1 MKRLIFCFDGTWN
14 RLDADCPTNVVLV
27 AEMTKPIASDGSPQI
42 VYYDEGIG
50 TAKDERFR
58 GGAFGKGMMDNIR
71 EAYRFLL
78 FNYEP
83 GDHIFAFGFS
93 RGAFTARS
101 FVGFIR
107 HAGILDVDSAKEIN
121 RAIELYEAVFKRDG
135 DDAPRTL
142 EFRSRYASQ
151 VCVSEWDRDWRS
163 QNCKDFD
170 ASTPILE
177 IKYVGVWDTV
187 AALGC
192 PKLMPGATWINRR
205 FRFHDAKL
213 TSKVQSA
220 RHAVAIDERR
230 VLFEPVLWNNVADL
244 NNAQGASMYDVKAPY
259 LQKWFPGVHGS
270 VGGGGP
276 ERGLSDAALSWVLH
290 GARAAGLE
298 LRNHPK
304 SRVFSIAPNAL
315 APLLNAPLAWQDRG
329 AVGAV
334 KHFLLCTDR
343 IGPDDLVEVSASAR
357 QRWAAPPSDLPE
369 GMDYRPKTLS
379 KVAKLLTDS
388 IVGIGTETIQH
399 VVEKG
404 DTLRKL
410 ADRFLGEHDKADEI
424 FDLNRDQ
431 LDDPDEISIGMNLR
445 IPALAVT
452 EAGQP

>member
-1 MKRLIFCFDGTWN
+1 MKRLVFCFDGTWN
-14 RLDADCPTNVVLV
+14 KLTADCPTNVVLV

-107 HAGILDVDSAKEIN
+107 HAGILNVDSAKEID
-121 RAIELYEAVFKRDG
+121 RAIELYRAVFKGDG

-142 EFRSRYASQ
+142 EFRSRFSSQ
-151 VCVSEWDRDWRS
+151 VCVSEWDHDWRK
-163 QNCKDFD
+163 QNCSDFD
-170 ASTPILE
+170 PATPILE

-192 PKLMPGATWINRR
+192 PKLIPGATWINRK

-213 TSKVQSA
+213 TSKVQAA

-230 VLFEPVLWNNVADL
+230 VLFEPVVWNNVADL
-244 NNAQGASMYDVKAPY
+244 NNSKGASMYDAAAPY
-259 LQKWFPGVHGS
+259 QQKWFPGVHGS

-276 ERGLSDAALSWVLH
+276 ERGLSDAALAWVVH
-290 GARAAGLE
+290 GAKTAGLE

-304 SRVFSIAPNAL
+304 SRVFSIAPNPF
-315 APLLNAPLAWQDRG
+315 APLRNDPGLAWHDRG
-329 AVGAV
+329 VMGAI
-334 KHFLLCTDR
+334 KRLCLCSDR
-343 IGPDDLVEVSASAR
+343 TGPSDVVEVSACTR
-357 QRWAAPPSDLPE
+357 RRWNATAAELPE
-369 GMDYRPKTLS
+369 GHVYRPNPLNS
-379 KVAKLLTDS
+379 LASRLTEQP
-388 IVGIGTETIQH
+388 ETHDQSASFSGQTQH
-399 VVEKG
+399 TVEAG
-404 DTLRKL
+404 DTLGKL
-410 ADRFLGEHDKADEI
+410 AEKYLGDRTKFLQIFEH
-424 FDLNRDQ
+424 NRHQ
-431 LDDPDEISIGMNLR
+431 LDDPDDIFLGMKLL
-445 IPALAVT
+445 IPT
-452 EAGQP
+452 MS